1 MGISTDNDHTWLSS
15 LPTELGVHD
24 GILTQQVNS
33 AQDGCRQDFTYIH
46 PLKLTQL
53 EVMLGSIAS
62 FNEIFYFGS
71 LHDPRINHMVTSKP
85 ETIIAE
91 DAWSSKLII
100 YFLQALCHR
109 S

>member
-1 MGISTDNDHTWLSS
+1 MDTGN
-15 LPTELGVHD
+15 
-24 GILTQQVNS
+24 
-33 AQDGCRQDFTYIH
+33 TYVH

-62 FNEIFYFGS
+62 FNEIFDLGS
-71 LHDPRINHMVTSKP
+71 VHDPRINHMVASKP

-100 YFLQALCHR
+100 YFFQTLCPR
-109 S
+109 GSAGTYNQN